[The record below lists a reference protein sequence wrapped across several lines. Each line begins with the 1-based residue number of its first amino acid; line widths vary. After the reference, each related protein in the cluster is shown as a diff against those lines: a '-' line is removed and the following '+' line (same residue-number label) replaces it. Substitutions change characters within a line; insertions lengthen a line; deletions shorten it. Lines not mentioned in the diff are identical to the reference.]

1 MMRSFEIPPQTP
13 KNWTRSAVDVLAALI
28 IYAST
33 LYFAP
38 HAIFVVGAALLV
50 LNYGV
55 KLQQRDLLL
64 GVFIVGALL
73 NVFFHSSDTP
83 LSSSISSMGTP
94 LIALTVMAS
103 RNLSKRFLFM
113 IVLLT
118 MGEIAVG
125 LFEFSTQRIAINSAH
140 AAAVSRDMITSSELL
155 YGRSVLGLS
164 TNNSVFAE
172 KIFVSILILYRFTIG
187 KRLKL
192 VLMTFLFAGLYISFN
207 RTAIIATSLFF
218 LVVLFMWAM
227 KSPRRMPLAAVVA
240 LAMVGVCAV
249 YLQPII
255 NQFTRGTGSVTYSEL
270 ARLYYG
276 RAALEDLMASPLLGN
291 GSLNW
296 GVLDPY
302 SGAFMHAH
310 NSLMMLM
317 VKHGLLLGTVF
328 IVFLLL
334 GTDRRYIVPLG
345 AMFLFSLSQ
354 YFFFWNMS
362 LADLF
367 LHHFTRFGREANAF
381 KRKEPAAPMPWRR
394 GRHDLPNLP
403 RPTNRSTR

>member
-1 MMRSFEIPPQTP
+1 MRAFEIPQQTP
-13 KNWTRSAVDVLAALI
+13 ENWTRSAVDVLAALI
-28 IYAST
+28 IYVST

-50 LNYGV
+50 LNHGV

-64 GVFIVGALL
+64 GVFVVGALL
-73 NVFFHSSDTP
+73 NVFFHSGGTP
-83 LSSSISSMGTP
+83 LSGSISSMGTP
-94 LIALTVMAS
+94 LIALTVMAG
-103 RNLSKRFLFM
+103 RNLSRRFLFT

-118 MGEIAVG
+118 IVEIAFG

-140 AAAVSRDMITSSELL
+140 AAVASRDMISTSELL

-164 TNNSVFAE
+164 ANSSEFAE
-172 KIFVSILILYRFTIG
+172 KIFIAVLILYGYTVG

-192 VLMTFLFAGLYISFN
+192 ALMALLFAGLYITFN
-207 RTAIIATSLFF
+207 RTAIIATVLYF
-218 LVVLFMWAM
+218 LVIFFMWAI
-227 KSPRRMPLAAVVA
+227 KSPRRMPLAVVVGLAA
-240 LAMVGVCAV
+240 LGVCAV

-255 NQFTRGTGSVTYSEL
+255 DQFTRGTGSVTYSEL

-276 RAALEDLMASPLLGN
+276 QAALQDLMASPLMGN

-296 GVLDPY
+296 TVLDPF
-302 SGAFMHAH
+302 GGTLQHAH
-310 NSLMMLM
+310 NSLLMLL

-328 IVFLLL
+328 IVFILL
-334 GTDRRYIVPLG
+334 GTNRRYIIPLG
-345 AMFLFSLSQ
+345 VMLLFSITQ

-362 LADLF
+362 LADLL

-381 KRKEPAAPMPWRR
+381 KRRETGMAMPWRR